1 MGSGARASD
10 GWSVEAVEADAG
22 VKARWRELADE
33 AQNLFATPEWV
44 EAWWT
49 HLGAGQTPRYLACRD
64 AGGAI
69 VAVAPMAVGRIG
81 PVRVVRFAGHGP
93 ADAQGP
99 ACAPGLAARALA
111 SLADG
116 LGDAGVL
123 LAERVPAAH
132 LPEGGFVE
140 LRREPSPAIDI
151 DSGWDAYLQSRSS
164 NMRSQIRRK
173 ERKLE
178 RENGLAFRLASAES
192 LDADL
197 DDLFRLHAARW
208 GEEGSGA
215 FEGGRA
221 EFHRDF
227 ARRALGRGWLRLW
240 VAEVEGGKTVAA
252 WYGFRFAEQE
262 WYYQSGRDPAWDRS
276 SVGLVLLAHTIR
288 SAAQDGI
295 GRYRL
300 LRGGEAYKDRFAT
313 SDEPVVT
320 IGHARTASGRAQLRL
335 ARAAASSGVAR
346 KALQRLRG

>member
-1 MGSGARASD
+1 MASPAQAGD
-10 GWSVEAVEADAG
+10 GWSVEPVESDAG
-22 VKARWRELADE
+22 VEARWRELADQAE
-33 AQNLFATPEWV
+33 SLFATPEWV
-44 EAWWT
+44 EAWWS
-49 HLGAGQTPRYLACRD
+49 HLGEGQTPRLLACKD
-64 AGGAI
+64 ADGAV
-69 VAVAPMAVGRIG
+69 VALAPMAVGRIG

-99 ACAPGLAARALA
+99 VCAPELAARALSA
-111 SLADG
+111 LAEG

-123 LAERVPAAH
+123 LAERVPVAH
-132 LPEGGFVE
+132 LPDGGFVE
-140 LRREPSPAIDI
+140 LRREPSPSIDI
-151 DSGWDAYLQSRSS
+151 DSGWEAYLQSRSS

-178 RENGLAFRLASAES
+178 RENGLAFRLASADS

-240 VAEVEGGKTVAA
+240 VAEVDGGETVAA
-252 WYGFRFAEQE
+252 WYGFRFAGQE
-262 WYYQSGRDPAWDRS
+262 WYYQSGRDPGWDRS
-276 SVGLVLLAHTIR
+276 SIGLVLLAHTIR
-288 SAAQDGI
+288 SAAEDGI

-300 LRGGEAYKDRFAT
+300 LRGGESYKDRFAT

-320 IGHARTASGRAQLRL
+320 VGQARTVLGRAQLRL
-335 ARAAASSGVAR
+335 ARAAAGSGAAR
-346 KALQRLRG
+346 KALGRLRT